1 MSNAALLFFVLTY
14 LFVGALAIRVAIRD
28 ARGGWAI
35 FFGGLGAFSLATATG
50 LVALNIIY

>member
-1 MSNAALLFFVLTY
+1 MPNTALLIFALMY
-14 LFVGALAIRVAIRD
+14 LVVGALAIRVAVRD

-35 FFGGLGAFSLATATG
+35 FLGGLGAFSLATATG